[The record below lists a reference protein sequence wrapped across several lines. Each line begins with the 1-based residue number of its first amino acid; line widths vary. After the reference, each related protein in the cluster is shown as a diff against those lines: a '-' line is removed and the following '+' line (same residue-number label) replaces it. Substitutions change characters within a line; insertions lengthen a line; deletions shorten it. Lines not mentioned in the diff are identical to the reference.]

1 MTSAVYSQRRVCFR
15 QPVHPVTRQ
24 THGNTPWHTFV
35 THCVNFN
42 HNPFVFVFCFILF
55 LSSII
60 QFRGK
65 KFLSHYTSNP
75 PDCNRAETADKPS
88 CVSSRN
94 EQAATLYQN
103 LSLTEPRLIPQ
114 LENVFM
120 NFVKEIK
127 QQNSEMEN
135 LALAIKR

>member
-1 MTSAVYSQRRVCFR
+1 MVIT
-15 QPVHPVTRQ
+15 
-24 THGNTPWHTFV
+24 
-35 THCVNFN
+35 VNFLQRVYQTAKKEHTNLSRHPITTN
-42 HNPFVFVFCFILF
+42 HLW
-55 LSSII
+55 STY
-60 QFRGK
+60 
-65 KFLSHYTSNP
+65 HT
-75 PDCNRAETADKPS
+75 DTADISLLTDDFKGPKLWNKTDVKPQLP
-88 CVSSRN
+88 SRN

-114 LENVFM
+114 LENVIM

>member
-1 MTSAVYSQRRVCFR
+1 MFLRPSAINA
-15 QPVHPVTRQ
+15 P
-24 THGNTPWHTFV
+24 
-35 THCVNFN
+35 
-42 HNPFVFVFCFILF
+42 
-55 LSSII
+55 
-60 QFRGK
+60 
-65 KFLSHYTSNP
+65 
-75 PDCNRAETADKPS
+75 RAEIADKSP
-88 CVSSRN
+88 CAENNRVSSRN

-120 NFVKEIK
+120 NFIKEIK

>member
-1 MTSAVYSQRRVCFR
+1 MGTSPGTTPPLTHLYNAELTKQALLLQTSHIVLHTDKIQRC
-15 QPVHPVTRQ
+15 
-24 THGNTPWHTFV
+24 
-35 THCVNFN
+35 
-42 HNPFVFVFCFILF
+42 
-55 LSSII
+55 LS
-60 QFRGK
+60 F
-65 KFLSHYTSNP
+65 
-75 PDCNRAETADKPS
+75 
-88 CVSSRN
+88 RN

-120 NFVKEIK
+120 NFIKEIK